1 MLTIKEA
8 PNLFYI
14 GNDPKNPDGHIVY
27 SIDAKILTIWHTV
40 VQETL
45 KGQGAGSA
53 LVAYA
58 VDYARKQGLM
68 IKPVCT
74 YALSQFEKK
83 PEYEDV
89 WLKA

>member
-45 KGQGAGSA
+45 KGQGCRICLGC
-53 LVAYA
+53 LC
-58 VDYARKQGLM
+58 RRLC
-68 IKPVCT
+68 P
-74 YALSQFEKK
+74 
-83 PEYEDV
+83 
-89 WLKA
+89 